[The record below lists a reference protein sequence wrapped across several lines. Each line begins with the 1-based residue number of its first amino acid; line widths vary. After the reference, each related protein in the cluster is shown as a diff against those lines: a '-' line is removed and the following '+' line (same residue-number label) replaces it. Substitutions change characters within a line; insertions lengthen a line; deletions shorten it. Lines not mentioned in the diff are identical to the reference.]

1 MGVPTLGNFSM
12 FGSGDNTTIAGAIVE
27 GGANAGTVAAA
38 TDFNTLKGLADITKF
53 DANFS
58 EGASTLTQITKT
70 IQFRGYPATI
80 TAIPCYVYE
89 YINTTST
96 TFSFG
101 PYPLCPGPGV
111 FDIQIGPGAEGVTF
125 CIEELSQGTI
135 DAFNAQ
141 GLILTPGAS
150 TCDTASPRP
159 TTLVNCGTTYTS
171 GLFEQSFSN
180 YFRIPLGT
188 ITGTSFYILDV
199 AAAVG
204 AGSTGAIRFVIT
216 YNDLTVQDTGWVSRD
231 SSANSVYLN
240 GLNNL
245 LTSLGY
251 PTVASITVI
260 SSPITGSFNK
270 NLSLIQDA
278 FVEVFIY
285 RPRGSTGNPFT
296 FEIDCLPS

>member
-1 MGVPTLGNFSM
+1 MGVPIIGNFSM

-53 DANFS
+53 DANYS
-58 EGASTLTQITKT
+58 EGASNLTQITKT
-70 IQFRGYPATI
+70 IQFRGYPTTI
-80 TAIPCYVYE
+80 ITTPCYVYE
-89 YINTTST
+89 YINTTSN

-101 PYPLCPGPGV
+101 PYPLCPGPGD
-111 FDIQIGPGAEGVTF
+111 FNIQIGPFAEGVTF

-150 TCDTASPRP
+150 VCDTASPRP
-159 TTLVNCGTTYTS
+159 ATVVNCGTTYTS
-171 GLFEQSFSN
+171 ALFEQSFSK

-188 ITGTSFYILDV
+188 VTGTSYYILDV
-199 AAAVG
+199 VSAVG
-204 AGSTGAIRFVIT
+204 AGSTGAIKFVIT
-216 YNDLTVQDTGWVSRD
+216 YNDLTVEDTGWVSRD
-231 SSANSVYLN
+231 LSANSVYLN

-251 PTVASITVI
+251 PTVTSITSI
-260 SSPITGSFNK
+260 SQPISGSFNK
-270 NLSLIQDA
+270 NISSIQNV

-285 RPRGSTGNPFT
+285 TPRGSTGNPFS
-296 FEIDCLPS
+296 FEISCLPS

>member
-80 TAIPCYVYE
+80 IATPCYVYE
-89 YINTTST
+89 YINTTSI

-125 CIEELSQGTI
+125 CIEELPQGTI

-141 GLILTPGAS
+141 GLTLTAGAS

-159 TTLVNCGTTYTS
+159 TTVVNCGTTYTS
-171 GLFEQSFSN
+171 GLFEQSFSK

-188 ITGTSFYILDV
+188 ATGTSSYILDV
-199 AAAVG
+199 ASAVG

-216 YNDLTVQDTGWVSRD
+216 YNNLTVRDTGWVSRD
-231 SSANSVYLN
+231 PNANSVYLN

-251 PTVASITVI
+251 QTVASITVI
-260 SSPITGSFNK
+260 SSPITGSINK
-270 NLSLIQDA
+270 NLSSIQEA
-278 FVEVFIY
+278 FIEVFIY
-285 RPRGSTGNPFT
+285 TPRGSTGNPFS
-296 FEIDCLPS
+296 FEISCVPQ